1 VRQWRESLLPAQ
13 RNFAALAVGAA
24 DAPAAAAAI
33 LASRDLVERF
43 PPARERELFQKYV
56 VPGLQH
62 MALARRSC
70 PLLPRPHIRFARHA
84 AELDRADP
92 PGAYWARARLLAP
105 FDADLWYFSG
115 EQQLRDGQ
123 PEEARKSWR
132 RSLELSGRHVDKIID
147 LAVRDLAGDPR
158 RQVQRL
164 MAEVLPDDPELYLR
178 TIEHLD
184 QDADSQGPLRPLM
197 ERGLALVTGHSDA
210 LSAREYYLKAR
221 FHQYLD
227 QFTEALRDFDQALT
241 IAEAYPNPRLVP
253 LIPVWRRQYIELLLG
268 QEKWKEALRELETLK
283 RQQPYQGIEK
293 DIERIKQKLGLGA

>member
-1 VRQWRESLLPAQ
+1 
-13 RNFAALAVGAA
+13 
-24 DAPAAAAAI
+24 
-33 LASRDLVERF
+33 
-43 PPARERELFQKYV
+43 
-56 VPGLQH
+56 
-62 MALARRSC
+62 
-70 PLLPRPHIRFARHA
+70 
-84 AELDRADP
+84 
-92 PGAYWARARLLAP
+92 
-105 FDADLWYFSG
+105 
-115 EQQLRDGQ
+115 
-123 PEEARKSWR
+123 
-132 RSLELSGRHVDKIID
+132 
-147 LAVRDLAGDPR
+147 
-158 RQVQRL
+158 
-164 MAEVLPDDPELYLR
+164 
-178 TIEHLD
+178 
-184 QDADSQGPLRPLM
+184 M